1 MTYHKIYHIYITICS
16 MEFCNTKS
24 HISSLHQ
31 YHTKCTHTP
40 KCAFLSKLH
49 IHLHGGREKDR
60 IESFMKTPQSHLNP
74 RTLHLH
80 GGREKDWI
88 ESFMKTPQPHL
99 NPRTLHALSFKLIVS
114 SKSYPQILLLVTTI
128 LSTIFF

>member
-1 MTYHKIYHIYITICS
+1 MHPH
-16 MEFCNTKS
+16 
-24 HISSLHQ
+24 
-31 YHTKCTHTP
+31 
-40 KCAFLSKLH
+40 SKMCIPLQTT
-49 IHLHGGREKDR
+49 HLHGGRKKDR

-80 GGREKDWI
+80 GRREKDWI
-88 ESFMKTPQPHL
+88 ESFMKTMQSHL

-128 LSTIFF
+128 LSTIFFKKPS